1 MKKENKKI
9 NICENNIKEGV
20 ELVKKHPFFG
30 YSFVYNNNV
39 KLVKK
44 EYMGKDLKSYI
55 EISAKN
61 TEYNHSYILWSIK
74 LNENILLSPKEW
86 AYIIVHNYLHLI
98 FGHFCIEKV
107 PGFTKLDDDGK
118 EVKVP
123 SFDKSIWNKAC
134 DIYIWKFLNDIKFGE
149 TPIFINENEI
159 PANLHDEISI
169 YNYLMSEKKDYKQ
182 TFGVADVDHLDM
194 LGLDNLIS
202 IDDIKSYVN
211 NFTNAISS
219 AVEDVVERVSE
230 SSFREK
236 DSKFNTK
243 TMWGKAASW
252 FLASY
257 PLLGG
262 LASSFKLVDEK
273 RIANQYDV
281 DIAAIDIQDREIIIN
296 PLCKLT
302 EMEWRF
308 VLAHEYL
315 HAGLCHG
322 ERCQGRNA
330 FIWNVACDYVINI
343 WLKEMQIGE
352 MPKAGLM
359 YDETLKGKSAE
370 EIYDEIIRKLK
381 KSKGG
386 FLTFCGADKGDIIDR
401 GERAFRKYKNGTSID
416 DFCKEALRQ
425 GLEFHKEKGR
435 GLIPAGLEEE
445 IKALSMP
452 AIPWDVELANWFE
465 KYFAPLEKQRSYA
478 RPSRRQSSTPDIPR
492 PRTIPKDRDDCR
504 TFGVVI
510 DTSGSM
516 SAKNLGM
523 ALGSIASFASAKDV
537 EQVRVIF
544 CDANAYDAGYM
555 TPEDI
560 AGRVRVKGRGGTV
573 LQPGIDLLEKA
584 KDFPEKGP
592 ILIITDG
599 WIEDNLKVH
608 RDHAYLI
615 PRGNHLPFRPKG
627 EVFYFKD

>member
-1 MKKENKKI
+1 MEKNNKKI
-9 NICENNIKEGV
+9 DICEKNIREGM
-20 ELVKKHPFFG
+20 EMIQKHPFFG
-30 YSFVYNNNV
+30 HCPGILMNV
-39 KLVKK
+39 QLVKK

-55 EISAKN
+55 EVHSN
-61 TEYNHSYILWSIK
+61 SEYHYTYINWTIK
-74 LNENILLSPKEW
+74 LNKNILLSPKEW

-107 PGFTKLDDDGK
+107 PGFTKLDENGK

-123 SFDKSIWNKAC
+123 SLDKSLWNKAC

-149 TPIFINENEI
+149 SPIAINENDV

-182 TFGVADVDHLDM
+182 IFGMADVEHLDM
-194 LGLDNLIS
+194 LGLDNLIAQK
-202 IDDIKSYVN
+202 DIKQYVD
-211 NFTNAISS
+211 NFTYAISS
-219 AVEDVVERVSE
+219 AVQTVVEKVSE
-230 SSFREK
+230 KSYREK
-236 DSKFNTK
+236 DSKFNVK
-243 TMWGKAASW
+243 TIWGRAASW

-262 LASSFKLVDEK
+262 LAASFKIVDEK

-281 DIAAIDIQDREIIIN
+281 DVAAIDIYNREIIIN
-296 PLCKLT
+296 PVCRLSEL
-302 EMEWRF
+302 EWRF

-322 ERCQGRNA
+322 ERCQGRNE
-330 FIWNVACDYVINI
+330 FIWNVACDYVINL

-352 MPKAGLM
+352 MPKVGLM

-370 EIYDEIIRKLK
+370 EIYDEIMRKIK
-381 KSKGG
+381 KSDSGL
-386 FLTFCGADKGDIIDR
+386 LTFRGACRGDIIDR
-401 GERAFRKYKNGTSID
+401 GERKFGANSDAMSLD

-425 GLEFHKEKGR
+425 GLEYHKEKGR
-435 GLIPAGLEEE
+435 GFIPAGLEEE

-465 KYFAPLEKQRSYA
+465 KYFTPLEKHRSYA
-478 RPSRRQSSTPDIPR
+478 RPSRRQSSTPNIPR
-492 PRTIPKDRDDCR
+492 PRTVPIDLDDYR

-537 EQVRVIF
+537 EQVRVVF

-560 AGRVRVKGRGGTV
+560 AGRVRVKGRGGTI

-584 KDFPEKGP
+584 KDFPKTGP

-615 PRGNHLPFRPKG
+615 PRGNHLPFIPKG

>member
-1 MKKENKKI
+1 MKKENQKI
-9 NICENNIKEGV
+9 DICEKNIREGMAMIQ
-20 ELVKKHPFFG
+20 KHPFFG
-30 YSFVYNNNV
+30 HCTRILINV
-39 KLVKK
+39 QLVKK

-55 EISAKN
+55 EVRAN
-61 TEYNHSYILWSIK
+61 CEYHYTYINWNIK
-74 LNENILLSPKEW
+74 LNKNILLSPKEW

-107 PGFTKLDDDGK
+107 PGFTKLDENGK
-118 EVKVP
+118 EFKVP

-134 DIYIWKFLNDIKFGE
+134 DIYIWKFLNDVKFGE
-149 TPIFINENEI
+149 PSIDINENEI

-169 YNYLMSEKKDYKQ
+169 YNYLISEKKNYKQ

-202 IDDIKSYVN
+202 QENIKQYVDD
-211 NFTNAISS
+211 FTYAISS
-219 AVEDVVERVSE
+219 AVQTVVEKVSE
-230 SSFREK
+230 NSYREK
-236 DSKFNTK
+236 DSKFDTK
-243 TMWGKAASW
+243 TLWGKAASW

-262 LASSFKLVDEK
+262 LAASFKIVSEK
-273 RIANQYDV
+273 RIANQYDIDV
-281 DIAAIDIQDREIIIN
+281 AAIDIYNREIIIN
-296 PLCKLT
+296 PVCRLSEL
-302 EMEWRF
+302 EWRF

-322 ERCQGRNA
+322 ERCQGRNE
-330 FIWNVACDYVINI
+330 FIWNVACDYVINL

-352 MPKAGLM
+352 MPKVGLM

-370 EIYDEIIRKLK
+370 EIYDEIIRKIK
-381 KSKGG
+381 KSDSGL
-386 FLTFCGADKGDIIDR
+386 LTFRGLGRGDIIDR
-401 GERAFRKYKNGTSID
+401 GERKFGAKSDGMSLD

-425 GLEFHKEKGR
+425 GLEYHKEKGR
-435 GLIPAGLEEE
+435 GFIPAGLEEE

-465 KYFAPLEKQRSYA
+465 KYFTPLEKHRSYA

-492 PRTIPKDRDDCR
+492 PRTVPLDLDDYR

-560 AGRVRVKGRGGTV
+560 AGRVRVKGRGGTI

-599 WIEDNLKVH
+599 WIEDNLKVK
-608 RDHAYLI
+608 RDHAFLI
-615 PRGNHLPFRPKG
+615 PRGNHLPFAPKG